1 MYFVWYMGYRLN
13 QLCLY
18 LPTFNSGV
26 CGKLYRIYFCLKKTG
41 FKSALDLV
49 IFCQITLSI

>member
-18 LPTFNSGV
+18 LPTFNLGV
-26 CGKLYRIYFCLKKTG
+26 RGNIYRIYFCLKKTG